1 MRIHLAIAAALAF
14 AATSL
19 TPVLAA
25 PPEKIGLMGLNNSGE
40 VGIVTLAA
48 RGNKT
53 EVSLSVE
60 GGPKGVAQPAHV
72 HRGTCDNLNPMPAFP
87 LHNVVN
93 GRSNTLV
100 NAPLSRLMAGG
111 FAVNVHA
118 STKNLKR
125 YVACGELVH

>member
-14 AATSL
+14 AVTSL
-19 TPVLAA
+19 TPVFAA

-40 VGIVTLAA
+40 VGTVTLAA
-48 RGNKT
+48 RGSKT
-53 EVSLSVE
+53 EVSLSVQ

-72 HRGTCDNLNPMPAFP
+72 HRGSCDNLNPNPAFA
-87 LHNVVN
+87 LSNVVS

-100 NAPLSRLMAGG
+100 NASLSKLMSGN

-125 YVACGELVH
+125 YVACGELVR